1 MRIRHTMGGLS
12 GLIADIAPDQV
23 QPDGA
28 SFSENV
34 KAVTDGWVKS
44 DGYTSTKLT
53 PGNEKTFLF
62 YYSPTD
68 GDDRWFVAGESTIKY
83 YRGALLTD
91 ATRDADP
98 YAAAGA
104 YRWSFTDFN
113 GVLVANNSVDEPQY
127 FNTTENKFQDISELD
142 AKVRFRTLVKFKA
155 YLFGLG
161 VDSGPGYNDSEVYW
175 SHPADPGFLPADWD
189 FTNPASDAGKNTL
202 PSSGYLLDA
211 LELGNTLFIYKSDS
225 TWMCRFV
232 GGQFV
237 FSFEPKWDSQGLLAR
252 GCVTQ
257 FEGKHFVV
265 TQTDIMVHNGVSSD
279 SVADRRVKKFF
290 FDNLSRENFQRTF
303 VVKRPD
309 TNEIYVFFPSRDS
322 LEGYIDS
329 ALIYNWVNNNW
340 EYRRFPDL
348 TSAAFG
354 TAIPE
359 AVRNWDTTEGPW
371 EQEGTWQL
379 GEDGRIF
386 APTLYMAMHGKD
398 EIQIPSY
405 SGLDNNQPITG
416 IWERK
421 DIVLGPVSRDGVVGQ
436 NYENYK
442 TISSITFD
450 VTSTEPF
457 RVWLGFRDR
466 LTENIIWED
475 FGDFDPKLGRVLDM
489 IETTA
494 FLSIRL
500 VTQASGF
507 KLRNLHIEFEIGG
520 EVS

>member
-1 MRIRHTMGGLS
+1 MGGLS
-12 GLIADIAPDQV
+12 GLVADIAPDQL

-28 SFSENV
+28 SYSENV
-34 KAVTDGWVKS
+34 KAVTDGWAKS
-44 DGYTSTKLT
+44 DGYTSTSLT
-53 PGNEKTFLF
+53 PGNEMTHLF
-62 YYSPTD
+62 FYSPTD
-68 GDDRWFVAGESTIKY
+68 GDDRWFVAGDTTIKY

-98 YAAAGA
+98 YNKAGSW
-104 YRWSFTDFN
+104 RWSFTDFN
-113 GVLVANNSVDEPQY
+113 GVLVANNSVDEPQS
-127 FNTTENKFQDISELD
+127 FNITTNKFQDITELD
-142 AKVRFRTLVKFKA
+142 SKVRFRTLVKFKS

-161 VDSGPGYNDSEVYW
+161 VDSGQGYNDSEVYW
-175 SHPADPGFLPADWD
+175 SHPADPGFLPANWD
-189 FTNPASDAGKNTL
+189 FADPASDSGKNTL

-211 LELGNTLFIYKSDS
+211 LELGNSLIIYKSDS
-225 TWMCRFV
+225 TWICRFA

-265 TQTDIMVHNGVSSD
+265 TQTDIMVHNGVSSK

-309 TNEIYVFFPSRDS
+309 TNEIYIFYPSRDS
-322 LEGYIDS
+322 AEGYLDS
-329 ALIYNWVNNNW
+329 ALIYHWVNDNW
-340 EYRRFPDL
+340 EFRKLPEL

-359 AVRNWDTTEGPW
+359 GVKDWDSQTGPW

-386 APTLYMAMHGKD
+386 APTLYMAMKD
-398 EIQIPSY
+398 KNEIQVPSY
-405 SGLDNNQPITG
+405 SGLDNDQPIQG
-416 IWERK
+416 IWERR

-442 TISSITFD
+442 TISALTFD
-450 VTSTEPF
+450 VTTTEPF

-466 LTENIIWED
+466 LTESIIWED
-475 FGDFDPKLGRVLDM
+475 FGDFDPTLGRTLDL

-500 VTQASGF
+500 VTNASGF
-507 KLRNLHIEFEIGG
+507 ILRNLHIEFEIGG